1 MTEGAALPR
10 YFRSIDEV
18 RAAVGPPVGVS
29 PYRTVTQEMV
39 DGFADI
45 TGDHEWLHVDLERA
59 AAGPFG
65 GTIAHGYLTLSLVAG
80 FAAEVFRLEI
90 DEATVNYGLDRVR
103 FPAPLKTGAQVR
115 AEVSFTAVEPHPSGH
130 TIGVRYVLQ
139 ASGSERP
146 VCIADALLLALSTP
160 V

>member
-1 MTEGAALPR
+1 MSGALPR

-18 RAAVGPPVGVS
+18 RAAVGPPIGTS

-45 TGDHEWLHVDLERA
+45 TGDHEWLHVDRERA
-59 AAGPFG
+59 ASGPFG

-103 FPAPLKTGAQVR
+103 FPAPLLTGSRVR
-115 AEVSFTAVEPHPSGH
+115 AEVSFTAVEEHSAGH
-130 TIGVRYVLQ
+130 TIGVRYVLEVE
-139 ASGSERP
+139 GSTRP